1 MNKTISSISLALI
14 VGLTGCSLTH
24 SDYERPQLAIVDS
37 YQNAAEFLG
46 NRVSDEFWTEFSDPK
61 LNSVIEEALKA
72 NLDLQSAY
80 LNVRKARYA
89 LDEIATNMLP
99 DLAASGNIGTQR
111 NLEHSVPSTKSSGTA
126 LTLSYELDLFG
137 RLDAER
143 LSSFEN
149 LQASAYD
156 YWAMRLSTIASVA
169 NAYWQYAYAK
179 EALALGQED
188 LKDSERRLALIKSK
202 FDAGAAN
209 GLEYDTAM
217 VNHLQVQETLEE
229 RAKNVELAHTALASL
244 LGLTA
249 DKDVDISTLEDATVP
264 NIELEIPSAL
274 LSRRPDL
281 MASEA
286 VLRKAYADYDVAAL
300 SLYPT
305 FVLSSG
311 INAGDTG
318 TIGRFLSNPIGALG
332 AAVTLPF
339 LNYNELS
346 ARKGQAMT
354 QKDMSELDFVN
365 TYIQAVKEVSDS
377 ISNINYYK
385 TLVANATKEYSL
397 ARQNYNRYSDRYR
410 YGASSLNEFLDAADT
425 LRSSSD
431 KLLNAKRMI
440 LNSSMDLMI
449 ALGGDTQEEKIED
462 LLQNL

>member
-14 VGLTGCSLTH
+14 IGLSGCSLMQT
-24 SDYERPQLAIVDS
+24 DYERPQLAIVDS

-46 NRVSDEFWTEFSDPK
+46 NRVSDKFWTEFSDPK
-61 LNSVIEEALKA
+61 LTAVVENALNA

-89 LDEIATNMLP
+89 LDEINTNLLP
-99 DLAASGNIGTQR
+99 DFGAGGNIGAER
-111 NLEHSVPSTKSSGTA
+111 RLEHHNSETKSSGTN

-179 EALALGQED
+179 EAVQLGEED
-188 LKDSERRLALIKSK
+188 LKDSERRLSLIKSMYE
-202 FDAGAAN
+202 AGAAD
-209 GLEYDTAM
+209 GLAYDTAM
-217 VNHLQVQETLEE
+217 VNHLQVQETLEQ
-229 RAKNVELAHTALASL
+229 RKNNLALARTALTAL

-249 DKDVDISTLEDATVP
+249 DKDVEVSELKDSAVP
-264 NIELEIPSAL
+264 DIELEIPSAL

-286 VLRKAYADYDVAAL
+286 LLRKAYADYDVAAL

-305 FVLSSG
+305 FVLSAGVS
-311 INAGDTG
+311 AGDTG
-318 TIGRFLSNPIGALG
+318 TLGRFLANPLGTLG
-332 AAVTLPF
+332 AAITLPF
-339 LNYNELS
+339 LNYSELS

-354 QKDMSELDFVN
+354 QKDISELDFVN
-365 TYIQAVKEVSDS
+365 TYINAVREVSDAV
-377 ISNINYYK
+377 SNITYYK
-385 TLVANATKEYSL
+385 NLVSKTEHEYTL
-397 ARQNYNRYSDRYR
+397 ARQNYNRYSERYR
-410 YGASSLNEFLDAADT
+410 YGAISLNEFLDAADT
-425 LRSSSD
+425 LRSASD
-431 KLLNAKRMI
+431 KYLNAKRMV
-440 LNSSMDLMI
+440 LNSSMDLMV

-462 LLQNL
+462 LLQNI